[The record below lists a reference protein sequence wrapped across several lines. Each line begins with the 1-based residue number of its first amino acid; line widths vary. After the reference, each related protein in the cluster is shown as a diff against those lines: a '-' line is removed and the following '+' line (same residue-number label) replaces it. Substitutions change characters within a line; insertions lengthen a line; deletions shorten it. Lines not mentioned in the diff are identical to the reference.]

1 MNENLTGSRQEGG
14 SGQMR
19 SPAFLTHIIG
29 GPSRE
34 GGPFLQVGPGIMLSE
49 RQGEGTHHFQNFGIV
64 VQSLSCVQ
72 LFLTSWTIA
81 LQAPLSMGF
90 SRQKSWSRLPFSPLW
105 DLPDP
110 GIEPA
115 PPSLAG
121 RFLTPEPPGTPI
133 FRTAVPHM
141 HPESP

>member
-1 MNENLTGSRQEGG
+1 
-14 SGQMR
+14 MR

-64 VQSLSCVQ
+64 VQSLSCIQ
-72 LFLTSWTIA
+72 LFLTSWTIV

-90 SRQKSWSRLPFSPLW
+90 SRQKSWSELPFPPPG

-110 GIEPA
+110 GIEPTSPA
-115 PPSLAG
+115 FASRLFTREPLGSPSQHYIIKQL
-121 RFLTPEPPGTPI
+121 
-133 FRTAVPHM
+133 
-141 HPESP
+141 SSN